1 MIKGE
6 NNQGEKLWYAI
17 YVRSR
22 HEKNVH
28 SALMNKDIESSLPLK
43 AVIRQ
48 WSDRKKKV
56 EVPLFRG
63 YVFIRIDIRK
73 DKFNILKTDGV
84 VNFISIGKNPSRIPD
99 EQIHWVHMIVEK
111 SDTVKNEKEIPIG
124 QKVSVIAGP
133 FKGLE
138 GIVTRDGNQSRLVI
152 VIESIPNAVSVE
164 ISPDYLEKIKKQ
176 HNL

>member
-1 MIKGE
+1 MIEGE

-28 SALMNKDIESSLPLK
+28 SALLNKEIESFLPVK
-43 AVIRQ
+43 TVIRQ

-63 YVFIRIDIRK
+63 YVFTRIDIRK

-84 VNFISIGKNPSRIPD
+84 VKFIGIGKNPSRIPD
-99 EQIHWVHMIVEK
+99 EQIHWMHMIVEK

-124 QKVSVIAGP
+124 RKVSVIAGP

-152 VIESIPNAVSVE
+152 VIESIMNAVS
-164 ISPDYLEKIKKQ
+164 ININPNYLDEIKK
-176 HNL
+176 

>member
-1 MIKGE
+1 MIEGE

-28 SALMNKDIESSLPLK
+28 SALLNKDIESSLPVK
-43 AVIRQ
+43 TVIRQ

-84 VNFISIGKNPSRIPD
+84 VKFIGIGKNPSRIPD
-99 EQIHWVHMIVEK
+99 EQIHWMHMIVEK

-124 QKVSVIAGP
+124 QKMSVIAGP

-152 VIESIPNAVSVE
+152 VFESILNAVSVE
-164 ISPDYLEKIKKQ
+164 ISPNYLQKIKKQ
-176 HNL
+176 PIL

>member
-28 SALMNKDIESSLPLK
+28 SALLNKDIESFLPVK
-43 AVIRQ
+43 TVIRQ

-63 YVFIRIDIRK
+63 YVFIRIDIRE

-84 VNFISIGKNPSRIPD
+84 VKFIGIGKNPSRIPD
-99 EQIHWVHMIVEK
+99 EQIHWMHIIVEK

-152 VIESIPNAVSVE
+152 VIESILNAVSVE